1 MSHLHASPTLFY
13 AHFVCTLTQS
23 LRFLTHYYLC
33 LEHRHFQLILQ
44 DFRPRVCPT
53 LPPSR
58 RYICIHAAQFW
69 TITAKFIKMSRSKFF
84 IFSAKLHILLSPT
97 SLRVQKDLLQILLP
111 PHAKTLNIRKIQQ
124 KQLLQTH
131 HCQVCWL
138 SNVQQMRKR
147 VQARTPQQ
155 VSRHPSYRLSLYY

>member
-1 MSHLHASPTLFY
+1 
-13 AHFVCTLTQS
+13 
-23 LRFLTHYYLC
+23 
-33 LEHRHFQLILQ
+33 
-44 DFRPRVCPT
+44 
-53 LPPSR
+53 
-58 RYICIHAAQFW
+58 
-69 TITAKFIKMSRSKFF
+69 MSRSKFF